1 MDNSNLNRIIK
12 VNIIISLIIKND
24 NIEMIFSYFC
34 MLSLFIS
41 YLETSWFC
49 YRYYSQKI
57 YIFRLTEY
65 DIFTF

>member
-24 NIEMIFSYFC
+24 NIEMIFHYFC

-41 YLETSWFC
+41 YLETS
-49 YRYYSQKI
+49 
-57 YIFRLTEY
+57 
-65 DIFTF
+65 